1 MRFMF
6 LGPCGPSCGPDDDF
20 EDRETIRKKMSAKR
34 MRCSEILGTSHATN
48 PNPKQ
53 LPNNK
58 VLGCSSSQSL
68 ERADLGPEQLRHNE
82 TPLTNSGKQVLL
94 QPKAPLRSYISR
106 SKVLQNT

>member
-34 MRCSEILGTSHATN
+34 MRCSEIIGTSHATN
-48 PNPKQ
+48 QNPKQ

-58 VLGCSSSQSL
+58 VLGWRKSYIPRPMFTFSSQK
-68 ERADLGPEQLRHNE
+68 A
-82 TPLTNSGKQVLL
+82 LL
-94 QPKAPLRSYISR
+94 NISSYI
-106 SKVLQNT
+106 V